1 MHLVGLAK
9 RRKLE
14 GTAKRVKVRL
24 AVASRVAVATTP
36 PSSRLTKKNLD
47 SPRSCGLPV
56 MEHTGVCSVRSRV
69 PAETSCAPCLRSTL
83 HGCAEESL
91 AHAERAQHNSV
102 CAEKAARRA
111 NRRRNPGYQAGRPPS
126 DAQRQYAKLAQPA
139 AIKGICSD
147 LSSLRS
153 QAERSTVQHAG
164 AFGSRGDWAGSS
176 RTQNGQPG
184 QEWRGC
190 EAPCAG
196 KPQLHAATR

>member
-139 AIKGICSD
+139 AKGICSD
-147 LSSLRS
+147 ISSLRS

-164 AFGSRGDWAGSS
+164 ASGSWGGLGRTIAHSKRPAGPS
-176 RTQNGQPG
+176 R
-184 QEWRGC
+184 RGC
-190 EAPCAG
+190 EAPSAG